1 MSREAKSPVLILVV
15 LVFFALALAGGA
27 YHLLQKER
35 GKNLNLQTELDDVK
49 NRQKVAEAKLEE
61 SKKAV
66 SEMEQKLNSAQSQI
80 DTLKRQLE
88 QERADKEQ
96 AVTRVSQ
103 IQAEV
108 DKQKALRSDLEQK
121 YSRAQEETANIQSQL
136 NDLKNKK
143 IELEAKIKDLE
154 SKAAQL
160 EQQQVQ
166 AQPAQGVDLGT
177 VVVEGDA
184 AAETTAAAEGAA
196 MPADEPQPNKKLAG
210 PEGRVLVVN
219 RAYNFAVINL
229 GSRDGVSMGDIFK
242 VYRGNR
248 ELGEIR
254 IEKIHESMSAGTF
267 LSPQIKDK
275 INEGDK
281 VIPSAK

>member
-1 MSREAKSPVLILVV
+1 MSQEAKSPVLILVV

-27 YHLLQKER
+27 YYLLQKER
-35 GKNLNLQTELDDVK
+35 GKNLSLQAELDDVK
-49 NRQKVAEAKLEE
+49 NKQKVAEAKLEE
-61 SKKAV
+61 SKKAI

-96 AVTRVSQ
+96 AISRVSQ

-108 DKQKALRSDLEQK
+108 DKQKALRADLEQK
-121 YSRAQEETANIQSQL
+121 YSQAQAETANIQSQL

-154 SKAAQL
+154 SKVAQS

-184 AAETTAAAEGAA
+184 AAETTAAAEGVA
-196 MPADEPQPNKKLAG
+196 MPAKPQPNKKLAG
-210 PEGRVLVVN
+210 PEGKVLVVN
-219 RAYNFAVINL
+219 REYNFAVINL
-229 GSRDGVSMGDIFK
+229 GSKDGVSMGDIFK

-248 ELGEIR
+248 ELGEIK